1 MKIVP
6 FKKEH
11 AFDILDRNVK
21 ESDAW
26 ISGNGNFETF
36 VESWKDGGP
45 AYSLIIDNKIVMCA
59 GVFLLGWNRG
69 EAWVLASND
78 FKAYKKTCFKSI
90 MYKLEEIVFIEKL
103 KRVQA
108 TVDPEYTEGIR
119 FLEHLGFER
128 EGLLKSFG
136 PRNEDLL
143 IFGKV
148 CQ

>member
-1 MKIVP
+1 MIVP

-11 AFDILDRNVK
+11 AFDILDRNVTEK
-21 ESDAW
+21 DAW
-26 ISGNGNFETF
+26 ISGHGDFEAF
-36 VESWKDGGP
+36 VEAWRDGGP
-45 AYSLIIDNKIVMCA
+45 GYTFIINNQIIFSA

-69 EAWVLASND
+69 EAWVLASTL
-78 FKAYKKTCFKSI
+78 FKKYPKACFKSI
-90 MYKLEEIVFIEKL
+90 LYKLEEIIFNEKL

-108 TVDPEYTEGIR
+108 TVIPGYAEGQR
-119 FLEHLGFER
+119 LLEHLGFEL

-143 IFGKV
+143 MFGRV